1 MQYEAQNKVLENT
14 QMLCM
19 YMYVFFIYLFCL
31 QSEKKTLLPG
41 DSRPPIDNRVA
52 NNDNG
57 HYIELFAQS
66 MKM

>member
-31 QSEKKTLLPG
+31 QSKKNKYCYPG
-41 DSRPPIDNRVA
+41 IADPP
-52 NNDNG
+52 
-57 HYIELFAQS
+57 
-66 MKM
+66 